1 MVNDYRNE
9 VVAEGL
15 KVLGFVNRFSH
26 GVLRV
31 NRELSTNGNGSPEYN
46 FDLRTALLVIVHN
59 AHCEIKEVD
68 NQGSDDL
75 SRKNCEIN
83 TEYICEI
90 SGDVK
95 IVYDLIKENVNFS
108 QPEISKR
115 VSFSARKVSTII
127 KVLKDSGYI
136 KRVGSNKTGHWE
148 VLKQ

>member
-1 MVNDYRNE
+1 M
-9 VVAEGL
+9 
-15 KVLGFVNRFSH
+15 LGFVNRFSH

-46 FDLRTALLVIVHN
+46 LGLRTALLVIVHN
-59 AHCEIKEVD
+59 A
-68 NQGSDDL
+68 N
-75 SRKNCEIN
+75 
-83 TEYICEI
+83 CEI

-95 IVYDLIKENVNFS
+95 IVYDLIRADVKLS

-115 VSFSARKVSTII
+115 VSFSTRKVSTII

-148 VLKQ
+148 VLK